1 MSLAGASTVVAPF
14 LNRDTVLADQGFYF
28 VAISPTPGTGIAN
41 TVTTETTLA
50 QAEVAPYLSV
60 YNGNVIPGAGV
71 QPVNIYP
78 TYLRLTMTAAN
89 AVSTVMRFT
98 LTLDQG
104 NRITTQPAA
113 AGVLTINNVN
123 MGSTN
128 RSAAQ
133 ILGNNG
139 TMVASAPTAQRRI
152 IGNQS
157 FRNGGVISVIG
168 DVYQFNF
175 GATEQLDPMSL
186 VETGTAI
193 CNVTYNFAPVV
204 IGPNQSFFVQQWAT
218 GQTTAP
224 AFEIEFGFIEK

>member
-1 MSLAGASTVVAPF
+1 MSLAGTNPVVAPI
-14 LNRDTVLADQGFYF
+14 LSRDTVLADQGYYF
-28 VAISPTPGTGIAN
+28 VAVSPTPGTGIAN

-50 QAEVAPYLSV
+50 QADLAPYLSV
-60 YNGNVIPGAGV
+60 YNGSTVAS
-71 QPVNIYP
+71 PVNLYP
-78 TYLRLTMTAAN
+78 LYLRLTMTAAN

-104 NRITTQPAA
+104 NRITTLPAA
-113 AGVLTINNVN
+113 AGMLTINNVN
-123 MGSTN
+123 MGSSN
-128 RSAAQ
+128 KSQAQ

-139 TMVASAPTAQRRI
+139 TMVASAPTSQRRI
-152 IGNQS
+152 IGNQA

-175 GATEQLDPMSL
+175 GSTEQIDPMSL
-186 VETGTAI
+186 VESGTAV
-193 CNVTYNFAPVV
+193 CNVTYGFAPVV
-204 IGPNQSFFVQQWAT
+204 IGPNQSMLVHQWAT

>member
-1 MSLAGASTVVAPF
+1 MLTTGSTIVAPF
-14 LNRDTVLADQGFYF
+14 VNRDTVLADQGYYF
-28 VAISPTPGTGIAN
+28 VALSPTPGTGIAN

-50 QAEVAPYLSV
+50 QAELAPYLSL
-60 YNGNVIPGAGV
+60 YNGSTV
-71 QPVNIYP
+71 QNPVGIYP
-78 TYLRLTMTAAN
+78 TYLRLTLVTAN

-123 MGSTN
+123 MGSPN
-128 RSAAQ
+128 RSQAQ

-139 TMVASAPTAQRRI
+139 TMVASAATAQRRI

-157 FRNGGVISVIG
+157 FRNGGVVSVIG

-175 GATEQLDPMSL
+175 GSSEQLDPMSL

-204 IGPNQSFFVQQWAT
+204 IGPNQSFLVQQWGA

-224 AFEIEFGFIEK
+224 AFEIELGFIEK